1 MDVHASPRGVL
12 TVNDVH
18 GKGVVHVESKNVL
31 THIPGPGGS
40 SLTASGFVLINE
52 ANSEKS
58 IKGVTI
64 GRQRLEVGHLL
75 FADDSILFGEASI
88 IAANNLKQLLE
99 LYGNASGQMV
109 NFDKGQSIDHNY
121 TLVSDL
127 IDAQTATWKVE
138 VLHNLFDSDLVKQV
152 CSIPLSR
159 TDLGDEVVW
168 RYDGSGLYNVK
179 SGYKLLQEE
188 RQSNSG
194 TYIAAPLLISRFYSS
209 MWGVSLPAK
218 GIQLANQYPDVPWM
232 EWLALVFEKLSSA
245 QRHALMVTYW
255 VVWYACNK
263 CDTRSSPIQAK
274 WEAPL
279 EDVVKVNFDSAF
291 SHQTLQSVSGVICR
305 DNAGSILAACSLP
318 HKYVRDAFMAE
329 ALSCQQAVMSA
340 WELGFTRVILEG
352 DSRTVIQKCK
362 SELIDASLISPVIAN
377 IKSIYKNFMYL
388 AFGYVRRDA
397 NVDAHTLAQE
407 RKAFDCPMYWIEEA
421 PPRTLLAAEEDRAA
435 FVSG

>member
-40 SLTASGFVLINE
+40 SLTASGFG
-52 ANSEKS
+52 KS
-58 IKGVTI
+58 DPW
-64 GRQRLEVGHLL
+64 LP
-75 FADDSILFGEASI
+75 SP
-88 IAANNLKQLLE
+88 
-99 LYGNASGQMV
+99 YGGLV
-109 NFDKGQSIDHNY
+109 RGQSIDHNY

-245 QRHALMVTYW
+245 QRHALMEYEML
-255 VVWYACNK
+255 NLQ